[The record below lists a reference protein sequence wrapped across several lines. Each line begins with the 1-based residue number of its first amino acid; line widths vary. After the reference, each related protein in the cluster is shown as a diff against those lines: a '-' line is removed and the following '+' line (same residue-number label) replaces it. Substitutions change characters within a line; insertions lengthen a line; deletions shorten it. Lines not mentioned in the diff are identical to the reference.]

1 MAFTTFN
8 HSKKSSEFPHFK
20 SLVLDGAHDIL
31 PFEMGRKN
39 AFKKKNLMQNI
50 FKPDLIIRTE
60 RINEKTSYLKKIDK
74 TENTIYFKKFV
85 QLNHQ

>member
-1 MAFTTFN
+1 
-8 HSKKSSEFPHFK
+8 
-20 SLVLDGAHDIL
+20 
-31 PFEMGRKN
+31 
-39 AFKKKNLMQNI
+39 MQNI